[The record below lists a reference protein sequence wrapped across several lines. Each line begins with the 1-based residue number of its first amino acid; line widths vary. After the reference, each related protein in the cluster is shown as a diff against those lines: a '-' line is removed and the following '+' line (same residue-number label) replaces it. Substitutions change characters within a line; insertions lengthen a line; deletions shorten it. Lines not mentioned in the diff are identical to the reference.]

1 MRNGGGLAAFKAG
14 LNHAVLV
21 ILTTLVAVCVA
32 DMNFHSG
39 DPIAE
44 LIKSL
49 FHRTFNLAG

>member
-1 MRNGGGLAAFKAG
+1 
-14 LNHAVLV
+14 
-21 ILTTLVAVCVA
+21 VAVCVA

-44 LIKSL
+44 SIKSL